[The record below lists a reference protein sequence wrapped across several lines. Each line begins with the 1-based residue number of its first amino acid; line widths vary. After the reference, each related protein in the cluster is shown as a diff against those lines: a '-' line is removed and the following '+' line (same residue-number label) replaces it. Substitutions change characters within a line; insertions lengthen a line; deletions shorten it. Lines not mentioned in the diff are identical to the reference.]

1 MEQYESPFGATRRA
15 AKVIWFGMFFGTC
28 AYLLVA
34 VFVAREV
41 AFDTAEK
48 DLNLIVLGVG
58 IIGFFNAFLSKWIP
72 EQLFSSLRKDWSP
85 FTAWIISLTLADTVA
100 LFGMII
106 AFLGAD
112 LILMAP
118 FFIAGFGLMI
128 YYRLHLD
135 NYWDRFAERSEIYT

>member
-1 MEQYESPFGATRRA
+1 MEQYESPFGASRRT
-15 AKVIWFGMFFGTC
+15 AKVIWLGMFFGTC
-28 AYLLVA
+28 AYFLVA

-41 AFDTAEK
+41 AFDTAEE

-58 IIGFFNAFLSKWIP
+58 VIAFFNAVLSKWIP
-72 EQLFSSLRKDWSP
+72 EQLFMGLRKDWNP

-112 LILMAP
+112 LIVMAP
-118 FFIAGFGLMI
+118 FFITGFGLLI
-128 YYRLHLD
+128 YYRLQLD
-135 NYWDRFAERSEIYT
+135 SYWDRFAERSEIYT

>member
-1 MEQYESPFGATRRA
+1 MEQYESPFGATRRT
-15 AKVIWFGMFFGTC
+15 AKVIWLGIFFGTC

-34 VFVAREV
+34 VFVAIEV
-41 AFDTAEK
+41 AFDIAEE

-58 IIGFFNAFLSKWIP
+58 IIAFFNAFLSKWIP
-72 EQLFSSLRKDWSP
+72 EQLFTGLRKDWSP

-112 LILMAP
+112 LILIAP

-128 YYRLHLD
+128 YYRLRLD
-135 NYWDRFAERSEIYT
+135 KYWDRFAERSEIYT